1 MGEAAMNMA
10 DTTGQA
16 TTELRRRERSKALA
30 DLKEG
35 ATRRAIWHAMAWQDI
50 LIRYRGS
57 ALGPFWLTIS
67 MGIMILALGVLYSHL
82 FKVDINSYMPF
93 LCLGLM
99 SWSLISTIAN
109 EACTCFVSS
118 EAIIKQ
124 IKMPY
129 SVHIYRM
136 IWRNLIIA
144 GHNIVVYVAV
154 MLYFDIQPTLKM
166 LWLLP
171 GLFLVLVN
179 AVWFALLLGLICARF
194 RDVPQIIANLVQI
207 AFFVT
212 PVIWNPDLL
221 GPMRDL
227 AFFNPFYAFVDL
239 LRSPL
244 LNSAPNM
251 LSWLVALGMTVAGWA
266 VALSMFSRF
275 RARISYWV

>member
-10 DTTGQA
+10 DMTGQA
-16 TTELRRRERSKALA
+16 TKELRRRERSKALA

-35 ATRRAIWHAMAWQDI
+35 ATRWPIWHAMAWQDI

-67 MGIMILALGVLYSHL
+67 MGVMILALGVLYSHL

-99 SWSLISTIAN
+99 SWSLISSIVN
-109 EACTCFVSS
+109 DACTCFVSS

-154 MLYFDIQPTLKM
+154 MLYFDIQPTLQM

-179 AVWFALLLGLICARF
+179 AVWLALLLGLICARF

-227 AFFNPFYAFVDL
+227 AFLNPFYAFVDL

-251 LSWLVALGMTVAGWA
+251 LSWLVALSMTMAGWV

>member
-1 MGEAAMNMA
+1 MNTA
-10 DTTGQA
+10 VATGQE
-16 TTELRRRERSKALA
+16 TTALRRQQQSKALA
-30 DLKEG
+30 DLKDG
-35 ATRRAIWHAMAWQDI
+35 LRRWPIWHAMAWQDI

-67 MGIMILALGVLYSHL
+67 MAIMILALGVLYSHL
-82 FKVDINSYMPF
+82 FKVDIVSYMPF

-144 GHNIVVYVAV
+144 GHNIVVYVVV
-154 MLYFDIQPTLKM
+154 MMYFNIEPTLKM

-171 GLFLVLVN
+171 GLALVVVN
-179 AVWFALLLGLICARF
+179 AVWFALTLGLICARF

-207 AFFVT
+207 AFFIT

-221 GPMRDL
+221 GPNRDL
-227 AFFNPFYAFVDL
+227 AFLNPFYAFVDL

-251 LSWLVALGMTVAGWA
+251 LSWLVALGMTIVGWI
-266 VALSMFSRF
+266 VALSLFSRF